1 VIRGASVILLLAAT
15 AGAPD
20 NAAPPVRSTAP
31 DSGAVAAPPNP
42 PPPARAPAPDSLAP
56 LVPDSLAAPGA
67 AGHSAASGAD
77 SLAAQLARLGAR
89 RDGLTGTGRRVL
101 DELIAAAQQMADD
114 GDLDAALLIAA
125 DAEQWVEQQGR

>member
-1 VIRGASVILLLAAT
+1 MLLLAAT
-15 AGAPD
+15 TGAPT
-20 NAAPPVRSTAP
+20 NNAPPFRSTAP
-31 DSGAVAAPPNP
+31 DSVAVAASPNP

-56 LVPDSLAAPGA
+56 LVQDSLAAPGA

-77 SLAAQLARLGAR
+77 SLAAQLARLGTR